1 MPVAMAGTTAALR
14 APTADELI
22 GRVLYRDALMLVI
35 DKPPGIPVHAGPR
48 GGPNL
53 EALFGALR
61 FGLPHPPALAHR
73 LDRDTS
79 GCLILGRHRKAL
91 ARLGRL
97 FAAGAII
104 KTYWAIVEGEPLAS
118 VGRIELPLKKLTL
131 KSGWRVI
138 GDASGQAAVTDWRT
152 LAAAGGHAL
161 IEAQP
166 RTGRT
171 HQIRVHLASLNH
183 PILGDTSYGSNTADK
198 DEPAFLHLHARA
210 VEVPLY
216 PKRPP
221 VRIEAPLP
229 APIARTLRRLGLR
242 PPE

>member
-1 MPVAMAGTTAALR
+1 MPVAIARTAAAVR
-14 APTADELI
+14 SPTADELI
-22 GRVLYRDALMLVI
+22 ERVLYRDALMLVI

-97 FAAGAII
+97 FAEGAIT
-104 KTYWAIVEGEPLAS
+104 KTYWAIVEGEPSPSA
-118 VGRIELPLKKLTL
+118 GRIDLPLKKLTMR
-131 KSGWRVI
+131 SGWRVI
-138 GDASGQAAVTDWRT
+138 GDASGQTAVTDWRT
-152 LAAAGGHAL
+152 LAAGGGHAL

-183 PILGDTSYGSNTADK
+183 PILGDSSYGSNTADQGA
-198 DEPAFLHLHARA
+198 PAFLHLHARA
-210 VEVPLY
+210 IEVPLY

-229 APIARTLRRLGLR
+229 AAIVRTLRRLGLR
-242 PPE
+242 SPE